1 MEQLTVMHLKR
12 MLSLAGLNAE
22 QRKQVE
28 KQLLDFK
35 VKCLKEE
42 QAAHA
47 KAKEAEQ
54 KKTEAQT
61 KKEQQQYQER
71 INTYKQY
78 GSELGSAVGNLI
90 SGQENAMQGFAD
102 TMIDIIF
109 DVLGQ
114 LINAEIIKATATA
127 TGAVA
132 REIGRAS
139 CRERV

>member
-1 MEQLTVMHLKR
+1 MHLER

-61 KKEQQQYQER
+61 KKNSN
-71 INTYKQY
+71 NTRNV
-78 GSELGSAVGNLI
+78 STHI
-90 SGQENAMQGFAD
+90 SNMD
-102 TMIDIIF
+102 P
-109 DVLGQ
+109 
-114 LINAEIIKATATA
+114 
-127 TGAVA
+127 
-132 REIGRAS
+132 S
-139 CRERV
+139 

>member
-1 MEQLTVMHLKR
+1 MLPGRIRILIPRLHTMMRWNSSPSCTWKR

-114 LINAEIIKATATA
+114 LH
-127 TGAVA
+127 
-132 REIGRAS
+132 
-139 CRERV
+139 